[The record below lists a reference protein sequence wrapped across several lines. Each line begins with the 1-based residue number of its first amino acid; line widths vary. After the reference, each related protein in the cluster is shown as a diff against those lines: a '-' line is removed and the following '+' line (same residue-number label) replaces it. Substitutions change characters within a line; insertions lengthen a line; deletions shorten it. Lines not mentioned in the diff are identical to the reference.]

1 MLKPTTEYG
10 NTHKILLVAPWT
22 GHRCSTHRQ
31 STSRPTIRFWFPGV
45 RLCSECALFHI
56 TITSLIF
63 QEAELP
69 ALSLTVTM
77 QRNTENWEKAINLKS
92 NLIHE
97 ISNNF
102 QFDNTNIIFFSSLLS
117 VDLVSSLSSFSFIF
131 ILRFVYFIYKCIY
144 HMCECVCVI
153 FSNPEADGFEH
164 RVVQNQFG
172 SIRSTKSNATLL
184 FQSYIKVRYYGIRYV
199 ISV

>member
-45 RLCSECALFHI
+45 RLCSECAIFHI
-56 TITSLIF
+56 TSTSLIF

-77 QRNTENWEKAINLKS
+77 QRNTENRQKAINLKS

-117 VDLVSSLSSFSFIF
+117 LQPLPIWFHLFHRSLLFLSSDSFILY
-131 ILRFVYFIYKCIY
+131 ISVYIVCVSV
-144 HMCECVCVI
+144 CVCH
-153 FSNPEADGFEH
+153 FFQP
-164 RVVQNQFG
+164 
-172 SIRSTKSNATLL
+172 RS
-184 FQSYIKVRYYGIRYV
+184 
-199 ISV
+199 